1 MNKIYS
7 VIWSKVSNQY
17 VVVSELARKCTKQ
30 SKRSSGVRRK
40 AGVLL
45 ATLALTVGL
54 SGFTVD
60 AATNSSWTTNT
71 DANGNFT
78 AHIDTE
84 NTMGQYAKNN
94 TVVGDGN
101 TVNTIN
107 NDVTGDKN
115 TLGSSSGYDYVIGD
129 GNVISVTKY
138 SWIIGNNNQIY
149 TEPNG
154 FYRDYKDT
162 VILGNNNMSA
172 KQISKSF
179 FIGSNNKVT
188 QDINGSIA
196 IGNGMEFGKN
206 TDDSVVIG
214 HGAKNGPFPT
224 ETPNYWPG
232 SNGSVVIGKDAA
244 NESPYSIVI
253 GTGAKMGN
261 TINSAGRGI
270 VIGTN
275 VSIGDKAEYSIAIG
289 TDGTRVNDET
299 DWTTIMGHK
308 VTIGSQSDQ
317 SLAIGGTGTAIGSD
331 APHSTAVGSIAKVL
345 DGTWFG
351 TAVGYQS
358 SVSGRSSTA
367 IGNEAT
373 VGTAENI
380 SRYAVALGYKS
391 KVGGSAENAVAI
403 GNGATVAD
411 GAQSGLAIGV
421 SAKSNSTSSIAIGSS
436 ASATGWNNFA
446 IGTGSEVV
454 TKPGNISNSIAFGYY
469 TKVNT
474 GYSVA
479 VGSKAEIA
487 ERSERSS
494 LFGYG
499 TKSSSYYGTVIGAES
514 TIGTS
519 ADKSFVGGYKSI
531 VPNNIKYATIVG
543 SDSTVNTS
551 GATAI
556 GYATGVEANTKYSVA
571 LGRSSKVKVD
581 DMFTS
586 TKLKTFKTN
595 LGSLYND
602 KWNISSGDGDYGVL
616 SVGDSSS
623 SKRRIINVAKGRIS
637 SDSYD
642 AINGQQIYHLTNDL
656 TDQIAAAGGE
666 VVVGTNIAS
675 VVEGTTAD
683 GKKQYTVNAKGASV
697 SADANFVLT
706 PTENAET
713 NVTDYNLKLN
723 DIVTIGEAKEGNNPI
738 KIDGT
743 KGYIT
748 GLTNKTL
755 EVEDFAKVGRAA
767 TEEQL
772 SAAMSDIEKKS
783 YKGWKVSAN
792 GATGVAVASDDT
804 VDFSGKE
811 VDGHKNIVVA
821 QEGTKLS
828 FDLNSTIA
836 VGTGDNKVT
845 IDGDNAAV
853 QVGTGDNKVAINGAN
868 ATVNVGTKVSLD
880 GKEGNAT
887 IGKVNVDGATGEIK
901 GLTNINL
908 DGKDFAQV
916 GRAATEEQLN
926 AAITDI
932 KNNAYTGW
940 NISANEENESTVDK
954 NTTIDFGGHMDAEG
968 NQNVFVRKDNA
979 KLKFGLNNKIT
990 IGEGNTRAV
999 INGVE
1004 GTFSLGT
1011 EEGKAVS
1018 LNGTTGMGEVGVI
1031 ALNGAE
1037 GEVTGLTNTTLQAED
1052 FATVGRAATE
1062 EQLQG
1067 VNEQVINNSN
1077 AIVNLGGKVNELDN
1091 RIDKVGAGAAALAAL
1106 HPLDFDPDDKW
1117 DITAGYGHYRGE
1129 NAMALGAFYRP
1140 NEDTMFSV
1148 GGTVGNGNSMV
1159 NAGVSIKVGQGNNVT
1174 TSRVAMAKEIKDLRR
1189 ELEAMKS
1196 AMLDQNAGRKIDTSK
1211 LQLFPDVPQNHWAYE
1226 YVATL
1231 AGNGM
1236 IKGYP
1241 DGTYD
1246 GNRPMTRYEFASML
1260 YNAMLNG
1267 ATLSDKILIEFA
1279 PELERFTVDTVRTDK
1294 DGNPTIERVRVKKQQ
1309 SK

>member
-1 MNKIYS
+1 MNRIYK

-17 VVVSELARKCTKQ
+17 VVVSELARKCRKN
-30 SKRSSGVRRK
+30 SGGSVGVMRK
-40 AGVLL
+40 VGVLL
-45 ATLALTVGL
+45 AALALTAGIN
-54 SGFTVD
+54 GMAAE
-60 AATNSSWTTNT
+60 AATNGSWTTAT
-71 DANGNFT
+71 DTNGNFT
-78 AHIDTE
+78 AHIDTA

-94 TVVGDGN
+94 NIVGDGN
-101 TVNTIN
+101 TVNTSS

-129 GNVISVTKY
+129 GNDISVTKY
-138 SWIIGNNNQIY
+138 SWIIGNNNQIF

-162 VILGNNNMSA
+162 VILGNNNTSA
-172 KQISKSF
+172 KQISKSI

-232 SNGSVVIGKDAA
+232 SNGSVVIGKDAT
-244 NESPYSIVI
+244 NESPFSIVI
-253 GTGAKMGN
+253 GAGAKMGN

-289 TDGTRVNDET
+289 TDGTRVSDET

-317 SLAIGGTGTAIGSD
+317 SLAIGGTGTSIGTD

-421 SAKSNSTSSIAIGSS
+421 GAKANSMSSLAIGSS
-436 ASATGWNNFA
+436 ASATGSNNFA
-446 IGTGSEVV
+446 IGTGSAVI

-469 TKVNT
+469 TKVNA

-479 VGSKAEIA
+479 VGSQAEIA
-487 ERSERSS
+487 ERADRSS
-494 LFGYG
+494 LFGYKA
-499 TKSSSYYGTVIGAES
+499 TTQSKYASIIGAES
-514 TIGTS
+514 TIGTNS
-519 ADKSFVGGYKSI
+519 DNSFIGGYKATVS
-531 VPNNIKYATIVG
+531 NNAKWATAVG
-543 SDSTVNTS
+543 SEASVSNF
-551 GATAI
+551 GGTAV
-556 GYATGVEANTKYSVA
+556 GYQAAIEANTSYSTA
-571 LGRSSKVKVD
+571 LGYGSKVKVD
-581 DMFTS
+581 DMFTYS
-586 TKLKTFKTN
+586 KLTTFKTE
-595 LGSLYND
+595 LGDFYN
-602 KWNISSGDGDYGVL
+602 KQWNISGSDGSYGIL
-616 SVGDSSS
+616 SVGDSSN
-623 SKRRIINVAKGRIS
+623 KRRIINVAKGRIS
-637 SDSYD
+637 ATSYD

-656 TDQIAAAGGE
+656 TDQIAAAGGS
-666 VVVGTNIAS
+666 VLAGTNIAS
-675 VVEGTTAD
+675 VDSGTDAD

-697 SADANFVLT
+697 SADSNFVLT
-706 PTENAET
+706 PTENSET

-723 DIVTIGEAKEGNNPI
+723 DIVTIGAGTDGNNPI

-755 EVEDFAKVGRAA
+755 DVEDFAKVGRAA

-792 GATGVAVASDDT
+792 GAAGVAVASDDT
-804 VDFSGKE
+804 VDFSSKE

-821 QEGTKLS
+821 QDGTKLS
-828 FDLNSTIA
+828 FDLNTSIN

-845 IDGDNAAV
+845 IDGDNASV
-853 QVGTGDNKVAINGAN
+853 QVGTGDNKVAIDGTK
-868 ATVNVGTKVSLD
+868 ATVNVGKNVSID
-880 GKEGNAT
+880 GQAGKAD
-887 IGKVNVDGATGEIK
+887 IGVVKVDGATGDVT
-901 GLTNINL
+901 GLTNKTL
-908 DGKDFAQV
+908 DGKDFAQA

-932 KNNAYTGW
+932 KNSAYTGW
-940 NISANEENESTVDK
+940 NISANEENTSKVDK
-954 NTTIDFGGHMDAEG
+954 DTTIDFGGHMDAEG

-979 KLKFGLNNKIT
+979 KL
-990 IGEGNTRAV
+990 
-999 INGVE
+999 
-1004 GTFSLGT
+1004 
-1011 EEGKAVS
+1011 
-1018 LNGTTGMGEVGVI
+1018 
-1031 ALNGAE
+1031 
-1037 GEVTGLTNTTLQAED
+1037 
-1052 FATVGRAATE
+1052 
-1062 EQLQG
+1062 
-1067 VNEQVINNSN
+1067 
-1077 AIVNLGGKVNELDN
+1077 
-1091 RIDKVGAGAAALAAL
+1091 
-1106 HPLDFDPDDKW
+1106 
-1117 DITAGYGHYRGE
+1117 
-1129 NAMALGAFYRP
+1129 
-1140 NEDTMFSV
+1140 
-1148 GGTVGNGNSMV
+1148 
-1159 NAGVSIKVGQGNNVT
+1159 
-1174 TSRVAMAKEIKDLRR
+1174 
-1189 ELEAMKS
+1189 
-1196 AMLDQNAGRKIDTSK
+1196 
-1211 LQLFPDVPQNHWAYE
+1211 
-1226 YVATL
+1226 
-1231 AGNGM
+1231 
-1236 IKGYP
+1236 
-1241 DGTYD
+1241 
-1246 GNRPMTRYEFASML
+1246 
-1260 YNAMLNG
+1260 
-1267 ATLSDKILIEFA
+1267 
-1279 PELERFTVDTVRTDK
+1279 
-1294 DGNPTIERVRVKKQQ
+1294 
-1309 SK
+1309 

>member
-1 MNKIYS
+1 MNRIYKI
-7 VIWSKVSNQY
+7 IWSKVKNRY
-17 VVVSELARKCTKQ
+17 VVVSELVRSCTKQ
-30 SKRSSGVRRK
+30 SGSHVTQKM
-40 AGVLL
+40 AAVL
-45 ATLALTVGL
+45 AVLALTAGVG
-54 SGFTVD
+54 GMAE
-60 AATNSSWTTNT
+60 AATNTTWVTNT
-71 DANGNFT
+71 DAKGNFT

-84 NTMGQYAKNN
+84 NTMGQYAENN
-94 TVVGDGN
+94 KVVGDEN
-101 TVNTIN
+101 TVNTSN

-115 TLGSSSGYDYVIGD
+115 TLGSSSGYDHVIGD
-129 GNVISVTKY
+129 GNAISVTKY
-138 SWIIGNNNQIY
+138 SWIIGNNNQIF

-162 VILGNNNMSA
+162 VILGNNNTSA
-172 KQISKSF
+172 KQISKSI

-232 SNGSVVIGKDAA
+232 SNGSVVIGKDAI

-308 VTIGSQSDQ
+308 VTIGTQSDQ
-317 SLAIGGTGTAIGSD
+317 SLAIGGTGTSIGTD

-373 VGTAENI
+373 IGTAENI

-421 SAKSNSTSSIAIGSS
+421 GAKSNSTSSIAIGSS

-446 IGTGSEVV
+446 IGTGATVV
-454 TKPGNISNSIAFGYY
+454 TKGGNPSNSIALGYY

-479 VGSKAEIA
+479 VGSQAEIA
-487 ERSERSS
+487 ERADRSS
-494 LFGYG
+494 LFGYKA
-499 TKSSSYYGTVIGAES
+499 TTQSKYASIIGAES
-514 TIGTS
+514 TIGTNS
-519 ADKSFVGGYKSI
+519 DYSFVGGYKSA
-531 VPNNIKYATIVG
+531 VSDNAKWATIVG
-543 SDSTVNTS
+543 SASSVSNF
-551 GATAI
+551 GGTAI
-556 GYATGVEANTKYSVA
+556 GYQTAIEANTSYSTA
-571 LGRSSKVKVD
+571 LGYGSKVKVD

-586 TKLKTFKTN
+586 SKLTAFKN
-595 LGSLYND
+595 DLGDFYNK
-602 KWNISSGDGDYGVL
+602 KWNISGSDGSYGIL
-616 SVGDSSS
+616 SVGAGTDR
-623 SKRRIINVAKGRIS
+623 RRIINVAKGRIS

-656 TDQIAAAGGE
+656 TDQIAAAGGS
-666 VVVGTNIAS
+666 VAAGTNIAS
-675 VVEGTTAD
+675 VVEGTTDD

-697 SADANFVLT
+697 SADDNFVLT

-713 NVTDYNLKLN
+713 NITDYNLKLN
-723 DIVTIGEAKEGNNPI
+723 DIVTIGEAKDGNNPI

-743 KGYIT
+743 KGNIT

-755 EVEDFAKVGRAA
+755 DLDDFAKVGRAA

-792 GATGVAVASDDT
+792 GAAGVAVASDDT

-828 FDLNSTIA
+828 FDLNTSIN
-836 VGTGDNKVT
+836 VGTGENKVT

-853 QVGTGDNKVAINGAN
+853 QVGTGDNKVAIDGAN
-868 ATVNVGTKVSLD
+868 ATVNVGTNVSID

-908 DGKDFAQV
+908 DGKDFAQA

-932 KNNAYTGW
+932 NNKAYTGW
-940 NISANEENESTVDK
+940 NISANEENESKVDK
-954 NTTIDFGGHMDAEG
+954 DTTIDFGGHMDAEG
-968 NQNVFVRKDNA
+968 NQNVFVHKDNS
-979 KLKFGLNNKIT
+979 KLKFGLNKRIT
-990 IGEGNTRAV
+990 LGEGDTKV
-999 INGVE
+999 VVDGGE
-1004 GTFSLGT
+1004 GTLNIGT
-1011 EEGKAVS
+1011 EEGKKVS

-1031 ALNGAE
+1031 ELDGAD
-1037 GEVTGLTNTTLQAED
+1037 GEVTGLTNTTLEAKD

-1067 VNEQVINNSN
+1067 VNQQVTQNSLAINN
-1077 AIVNLGGKVNELDN
+1077 LGNKVNQLDN

-1117 DITAGYGHYRGE
+1117 DFAAGYGNYRGE
-1129 NAMALGAFYRP
+1129 SSVAVGAFYRP
-1140 NEDTMFSV
+1140 NEDTLFSV
-1148 GGTVGNGNSMV
+1148 GGTVGNGNNMV
-1159 NAGVSIKVGQGNNVT
+1159 NAGISFKFGQSNGMS
-1174 TSRVAMAKEIKDLRR
+1174 TSRLAMAKEIKDLRH

-1196 AMLDQNAGRKIDTSK
+1196 AMLDANAGRKIDTSK

-1231 AGNGM
+1231 AGNGV
-1236 IKGYP
+1236 IEGYP
-1241 DGTYD
+1241 DGTFD
-1246 GNRPMTRYEFASML
+1246 GDRPMTRYEFAAML
-1260 YNAMLNG
+1260 YRAMLNG
-1267 ATLSDKILIEFA
+1267 AT
-1279 PELERFTVDTVRTDK
+1279 
-1294 DGNPTIERVRVKKQQ
+1294 
-1309 SK
+1309 